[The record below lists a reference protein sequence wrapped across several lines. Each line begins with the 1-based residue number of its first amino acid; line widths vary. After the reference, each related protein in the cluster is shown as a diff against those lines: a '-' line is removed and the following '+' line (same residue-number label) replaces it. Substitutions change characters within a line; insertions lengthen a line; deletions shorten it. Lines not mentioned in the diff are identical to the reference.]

1 MKELKINTAKIN
13 LVAAERGMSAEKY
26 VSRIVSLSF
35 GQKVCAHFVESH
47 NGESIFKIKKC
58 AHTI

>member
-35 GQKVCAHFVESH
+35 GQKMCAHFTGSH

-58 AHTI
+58 AHIM